1 MKRFFTVL
9 ILFLPHVL
17 YPADMVQGFITVG
30 ADGVQETYTLADAHK
45 VLLTSNKMSILQT
58 NGQTLTSEISA
69 ILFTHA
75 LESAL
80 PNLET
85 ASVYVFPN
93 PVSDYL
99 VVRGLEG
106 ENVISLYSMD
116 GVLHKTIQVFGDHI
130 QIAVDDLSKGVYLL
144 QVNHYVLKF
153 IKK

>member
-1 MKRFFTVL
+1 MKRFITVL
-9 ILFLPHVL
+9 ILVFPQFLFS
-17 YPADMVQGFITVG
+17 ADMALSLITVE
-30 ADGVQETYTLADAHK
+30 ADGSRNTYTLADAHK

-75 LESAL
+75 LESTL

-93 PVSDYL
+93 PVADYL
-99 VVRGLEG
+99 VVRGLDG
-106 ENVISLYSMD
+106 ENVIRLYSMD

-144 QVNHYVLKF
+144 QVNHDVLKF